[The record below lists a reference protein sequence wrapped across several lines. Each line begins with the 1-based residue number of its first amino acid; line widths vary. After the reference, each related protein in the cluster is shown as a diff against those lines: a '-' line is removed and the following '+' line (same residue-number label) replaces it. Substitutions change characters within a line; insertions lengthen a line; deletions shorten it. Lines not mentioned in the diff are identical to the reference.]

1 MIIRSFIILIL
12 MTVLASCSQYYAT
25 RPDVDSRIDQWMS
38 QNEYGKIFSTIDN
51 VNKDHPQYK
60 QLQKLLPSLKA
71 AARNY
76 EQEVSEQALKQAQ
89 SHHWQKALD
98 IYDAGIKKY
107 PQSTLLRNERQ
118 RYLNDR
124 DEYLAYLE
132 RKFLY
137 DQGEW
142 LLKALPMQQEIVR
155 TNPKDKSPHQY
166 LEELQKL
173 ARETEKKLG
182 RYGLDAMDDEK
193 FLIADRYI
201 SLANTLHPKAEY
213 RIALAHIQQR
223 IMDLDAEKNKTEKAT
238 EKTKAKRKEAN
249 ARKQK
254 ARNQHLERFFEYF
267 EEAYQRQ
274 EWMEA
279 KEYLEEIKRIAPA
292 SASSRTRDAEL
303 RLREQIDAY
312 IQAQIKS
319 GEHQYSQG
327 EFERA
332 LKTWEDALPL
342 APDNEDLNKH
352 IARAKRVIENLEK
365 LGGRSPAV
373 RFPIGSEPKSETP
386 P

>member
-1 MIIRSFIILIL
+1 MIIRSLIILIL

-25 RPDVDSRIDQWMS
+25 RPDVDSQIDQWLS

-51 VNKDHPQYK
+51 VKKDHPQYK
-60 QLQKLLPSLKA
+60 QLQKTLPSLRA
-71 AARNY
+71 AARSY
-76 EQEVSEQALKQAQ
+76 EQAVSEQALKQAQ
-89 SHHWQKALD
+89 SLHWQKALD
-98 IYDAGIKKY
+98 IYNAGIKKY

-118 RYLNDR
+118 RFLNDR
-124 DEYLAYLE
+124 DEYLTYLE

-142 LLKALPMQQEIVR
+142 LLKALPRQQEIVR
-155 TNPKDKSPHQY
+155 TNPKDKSQHEF
-166 LEELQKL
+166 LEQLQEL
-173 ARETEKKLG
+173 AGETEKKLG
-182 RYGLDAMDDEK
+182 RYGLDAMDSEK
-193 FLIADRYI
+193 LLLADRYL

-223 IMDLDAEKNKTEKAT
+223 IVNLEAEKNKTGKTA
-238 EKTKAKRKEAN
+238 EKTKTKRKEN
-249 ARKQK
+249 ISRKQK
-254 ARNQHLERFFEYF
+254 AHNQHLERFFEYF

-279 KEYLEEIKRIAPA
+279 KDYLEEIKRLSPG
-292 SASSRTRDAEL
+292 SARTRNAEL
-303 RLREQIDAY
+303 RLGEQIDAY

-342 APDNEDLNKH
+342 DPNNEDLNKH
-352 IARAKRVIENLEK
+352 IARAKRVLENLEE
-365 LGGRSPAV
+365 LGGRSPSV
-373 RFPIGSEPKSETP
+373 RFPIGSEPKSGTSP
-386 P
+386 

>member
-1 MIIRSFIILIL
+1 MIIRSLIILIL

-25 RPDVDSRIDQWMS
+25 RPDVDSQIDQWLS

-51 VNKDHPQYK
+51 VKKDHPQYK
-60 QLQKLLPSLKA
+60 QLQKMLPSLRA
-71 AARNY
+71 AARSY
-76 EQEVSEQALKQAQ
+76 EQAVSEQALKQAQ
-89 SHHWQKALD
+89 SLHWQKALD
-98 IYDAGIKKY
+98 IYNAGIKKY

-118 RYLNDR
+118 RFLNDR
-124 DEYLAYLE
+124 DEYLTYLE

-142 LLKALPMQQEIVR
+142 LLKALPRQQEIVR
-155 TNPKDKSPHQY
+155 TNPKNKSQHEF
-166 LEELQKL
+166 LEQLQEL
-173 ARETEKKLG
+173 AGETEKKLG
-182 RYGLDAMDDEK
+182 RYGLDAMDSEK
-193 FLIADRYI
+193 LLLADRYL

-223 IMDLDAEKNKTEKAT
+223 IVNLEAEKNKTEKTA
-238 EKTKAKRKEAN
+238 EKTKTKRKEDIS
-249 ARKQK
+249 RKQK
-254 ARNQHLERFFEYF
+254 ANNQHLERFFEYF

-279 KEYLEEIKRIAPA
+279 KDYLEEIKRLSPG
-292 SASSRTRDAEL
+292 SARTRNAEL
-303 RLREQIDAY
+303 RLGEQIDAY

-342 APDNEDLNKH
+342 DPNNEDLNKH
-352 IARAKRVIENLEK
+352 IARAKRVLENLEE
-365 LGGRSPAV
+365 LGGRSPSV
-373 RFPIGSEPKSETP
+373 RFPIGSKPKSGTSP
-386 P
+386 